1 MGILTDNPVLGREVR
16 GRLRLRRK
24 GAAPGSIP
32 WLGWILGVVIAYFYA
47 RGLIG
52 VWHGKV
58 QDAQEFWT
66 LLVYGLL
73 GLIVLL
79 SPALSATAI
88 TQEREQ
94 QTWDS
99 LATTNLTAREILLGK
114 WIGRQTIP
122 WLLIALA
129 APYLLGCAVRGDIPA
144 LSMLAVLFFL
154 LVTTGFYSMLG
165 LFCSFQAKRTAAATA
180 ASLTLTALLCVG
192 TAVIDGVISLFLP
205 HSGSSSTFALR
216 LNPFYAL
223 NALLAGLNQGNPQSQ
238 GGYVDG
244 SEPYG
249 DIASFY
255 LVLTPLLTLAAIGFM
270 VSRYRRAVRE
280 RS

>member
-1 MGILTDNPVLGREVR
+1 MGIFTDNPVLGREVR

-58 QDAQEFWT
+58 QDAQEFWS

-99 LATTNLTAREILLGK
+99 LATTNLSAREILLGK

-144 LSMLAVLFFL
+144 LSVLAVLFFL

-165 LFCSFQAKRTAAATA
+165 LFCSFQAKRTAMATA
-180 ASLTLTALLCVG
+180 AALTLTALLCVG
-192 TAVIDGVISLFLP
+192 TVVINSVIDLFLI
-205 HSGSSSTFALR
+205 HNGNGNTMVMW

-223 NALLAGLNQGNPQSQ
+223 SALLNLLNPGVIF
-238 GGYVDG
+238 GGG
-244 SEPYG
+244 EPYDGGQNG
-249 DIASFY
+249 DMVGAY
-255 LVLTPLLTLAAIGFM
+255 LIITLLLTLAALGFM

>member
-1 MGILTDNPVLGREVR
+1 MGILTDNPVLEREVR

-32 WLGWILGVVIAYFYA
+32 WLGWILGVVIAYFYV
-47 RGLIG
+47 RGLGG
-52 VWHGKV
+52 VWRGKV
-58 QDAQEFWT
+58 QDAQEFWQ

-79 SPALSATAI
+79 APALSSTAI
-88 TQEREQ
+88 TLEREQ

-99 LATTNLTAREILLGK
+99 LATTNLSAREILMGK

-122 WLLIALA
+122 WLLIVLA

-144 LSMLAVLFFL
+144 GSVLAVLFFL
-154 LVTTGFYSMLG
+154 LVTSGFYGMLG

-180 ASLTLTALLCVG
+180 ASLTLTALLCIG
-192 TAVIDGVISLFLP
+192 TVVINGVLSLFLLG
-205 HSGSSSTFALR
+205 HGVGDSSVLW

-223 NALLAGLNQGNPQSQ
+223 NALLTMLNQGNAQYV
-238 GGYVDG
+238 GGYG
-244 SEPYG
+244 SEDY
-249 DIASFY
+249 ASVVGFY
-255 LVLTPLLTLAAIGFM
+255 LIVTPLLTLVALGFM